1 VDQETIRKIA
11 QELNHYLPYYS
22 SLIWVQALVALVAA
36 GIGAIAGSYLN
47 ERGKNLATKHDFEQ
61 LQQQLNEQT
70 HALESIKD
78 AIGNRSVLRAK
89 LEELLSRVD
98 NCNYHLEQWRNTVS
112 EKEGRT
118 ERDPG
123 PALYALTTLYFPELR
138 REVNAYLLLYR
149 QMRLLT
155 QKSRLKFYEHKEKE
169 HARLIQEFNED
180 YGNYHTESLE
190 AAEKINQSARDLMI
204 ALMKR

>member
-36 GIGAIAGSYLN
+36 GIGAIAGSYLK
-47 ERGKNLATKHDFEQ
+47 ERGRNLATKHDFEQ

-70 HALESIKD
+70 HAVESIKD
-78 AIGNRSVLRAK
+78 AISNRSVLRAK

-98 NCNYHLEQWRNTVS
+98 NCNYHLEQWRSTV
-112 EKEGRT
+112 EKERPT

-149 QMRLLT
+149 QMRLPT
-155 QKSRLKFYEHKEKE
+155 AKSRVKFSEHEKTE
-169 HARLIQEFNED
+169 HARLIQEFNEE
-180 YGNYHTESLE
+180 YGDYHTEILE
-190 AAEKINQSARDLMI
+190 AAEKINQSARELMV
-204 ALMKR
+204 ALLKR